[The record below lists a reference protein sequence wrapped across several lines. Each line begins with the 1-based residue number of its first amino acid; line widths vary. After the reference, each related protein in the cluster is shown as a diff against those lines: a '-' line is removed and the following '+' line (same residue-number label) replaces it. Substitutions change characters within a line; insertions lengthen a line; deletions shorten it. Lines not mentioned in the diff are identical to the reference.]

1 MQSIKIKSVNNKIV
15 IARPLI
21 DFKKNDILKYNK
33 SNSIPFIKDETNNNL
48 KFTRPI
54 VRKFLNET
62 DHLNLSQINKDFK
75 NIKVY
80 SSFYNTLISEVLIK
94 NIKLIKKKYIIV
106 NLENLLK
113 LDNLI
118 ITKIVIKIYDFFFYK
133 NTSLRTK
140 KINILIKEIKNRNFN
155 KFNLKSMIVQKHNNS
170 LVFSKKY
177 N

>member
-1 MQSIKIKSVNNKIV
+1 MLLG
-15 IARPLI
+15 PLI
-21 DFKKNDILKYNK
+21 DFKNDILKYNK

-94 NIKLIKKKYIIV
+94 NIKLIKNIIV